1 MNDDAIV
8 RRIWRHA
15 IFLWQMRVFTI
26 EGGPLLFPVSESE
39 SAATGASP
47 LFADAGLNYHLLEYV
62 IVPAKRESMPGAQ
75 IFRPLIPRKSPRRCA
90 RRSARRADRA

>member
-47 LFADAGLNYHLLEYV
+47 FSRA
-62 IVPAKRESMPGAQ
+62 PA
-75 IFRPLIPRKSPRRCA
+75 
-90 RRSARRADRA
+90 